1 MSEADDYDVYY
12 LHSQMTKYVTKM
24 QTEKDQIHIK
34 IKQRIQIC
42 YKKELPYGANSNQ
55 LEAYSQKYN
64 VSFPEVKHKKGK
76 LSYKEWTDIIEE
88 IKQLEHLYD
97 EIEVHLP
104 YVIASVEP
112 ILANYTEQLKHP
124 VVSQFVKGK
133 QNKEN
138 ELCKQYYI
146 EYCDKCID
154 ILGEERFY
162 SIVKRQ
168 PRFTVQSI
176 SSLCM
181 TMPIVNHTN
190 SQDVDDFKEDYKVQ
204 YDDIGRVNLN
214 QKYKYERKCHF
225 RDTLQQFQALQNK
238 QISEQVYKDI
248 EEMAEKCSLL
258 DPQYTDKR
266 KFRKLTQD
274 HIRSFLNEAGYTSY
288 YEDTQLIYTT
298 LTGKSAPNI
307 SKYEKE
313 LYSDFDILVNAY
325 LQLPEDVRKKR
336 KNFLNNKY
344 VLTQLLHRRGIKVQ
358 EADLNCLR
366 TPSRLKEH
374 DEIYGMCCELL
385 GWKFTPLA

>member
-1 MSEADDYDVYY
+1 MSDVDDYDVYY
-12 LHSQMTKYVTKM
+12 LHSQLTKYVTKM
-24 QTEKDQIHIK
+24 QNEKGHIMDK
-34 IKQRIQIC
+34 IKKQIQMC
-42 YKKELPYGANSNQ
+42 YKKELPYGSDSKY
-55 LEAYSQKYN
+55 LEDYRIKYDVEK
-64 VSFPEVKHKKGK
+64 VSVRKGK
-76 LSYKEWTDIIEE
+76 LSYKDWTDTIEE
-88 IKQLEHLYD
+88 IKQLEQLCE
-97 EIEVHLP
+97 EIDIHLP
-104 YVIASVEP
+104 YVLASVEP
-112 ILANYTEQLKHP
+112 ILLNYTEQLKQP
-124 VVSQFVKGK
+124 VISQFVKGK
-133 QNKEN
+133 QNKDN
-138 ELCKQYYI
+138 EICKQYYK

-154 ILGEERFY
+154 ILGEDRFY
-162 SIVKRQ
+162 TIIKRQ
-168 PRFTVQSI
+168 PKFNVQSI
-176 SSLCM
+176 SSICM
-181 TMPIVNHTN
+181 NMPIINSAN

-238 QISEQVYKDI
+238 QINEQIYKDI

-258 DPQYTDKR
+258 DSQYDDKR

-274 HIRSFLNEAGYTSY
+274 HIRSFLNEAGYTNY

-298 LTGKSAPNI
+298 ITGKAAPNI

-325 LQLPEDVRKKR
+325 LQLPEEVRKKR

-344 VLTQLLHRRGIKVQ
+344 VLTQLLRRRGIKVQ

-385 GWKFTPLA
+385 EWKFTPLS